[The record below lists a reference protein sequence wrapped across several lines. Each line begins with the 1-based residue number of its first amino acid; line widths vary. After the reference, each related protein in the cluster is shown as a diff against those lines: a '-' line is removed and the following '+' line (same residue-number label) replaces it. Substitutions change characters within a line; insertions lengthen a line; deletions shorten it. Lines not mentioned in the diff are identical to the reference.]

1 VQASGFFSIT
11 SLVYYAVGAFAG
23 RAADRLGPRIVV
35 TAGALILGLGLCLT
49 ALGDNIWFGY
59 VTFGLGVGIGGACC
73 FVPTLAVVGHWF
85 QKHRNAALGMAAAG
99 TGAGTMVVP
108 LVAAAL
114 IHDFGWRQ
122 TDLVFGAAAVAILLG
137 CAALVRSPPTMPGS
151 SIMARSPRDLFWSR
165 DFVLLYLSWLLATM
179 ALFVPLVF
187 LPTFAR
193 EHGASE
199 IAAAALLSLFGGTSI
214 LGRLMLGPIGDRI
227 GVLPLF
233 KTTVLLMAI
242 SYAVWLLWRSYVGLA
257 VFAAALGANYGT
269 RIAAVPAVLIE
280 LFGVDDLST
289 KLGVFFTATGPAALL
304 GPMLAGMAVEWSGG
318 YAAGILFAL
327 ATGLLGFLAILPVR
341 SKFFGGRRSDQP

>member
-1 VQASGFFSIT
+1 VPPAGGAACRGLVVLSAFAASFVVFGVVYSFGVFLQPVAAEFHADPVQASGFFSIT

-35 TAGALILGLGLCLT
+35 TTGAPILGLGLCLT

-73 FVPTLAVVGHWF
+73 FVPTRAVVGHWF

-137 CAALVRSPPTMPGS
+137 CAALVRSPPPMPSS
-151 SIMARSPRDLFWSR
+151 SIIARSPRDLFWSR

-179 ALFVPLVF
+179 ALFVSLVF

-199 IAAAALLSLFGGTSI
+199 IAAAALLSLFGGCEHPQPADARPDRRPDRSSSFVQDDSAADGDQ
-214 LGRLMLGPIGDRI
+214 LRDMALVDVLRWAGGVRGRTRSQLRQSHRGRASGTDRT
-227 GVLPLF
+227 F
-233 KTTVLLMAI
+233 
-242 SYAVWLLWRSYVGLA
+242 R
-257 VFAAALGANYGT
+257 
-269 RIAAVPAVLIE
+269 R
-280 LFGVDDLST
+280 
-289 KLGVFFTATGPAALL
+289 
-304 GPMLAGMAVEWSGG
+304 
-318 YAAGILFAL
+318 
-327 ATGLLGFLAILPVR
+327 
-341 SKFFGGRRSDQP
+341 RRSLD